1 VVVDVSRDAVSC
13 SVDPF
18 ISVWSTAEVASRHLI
33 GADGRVEF
41 TLDGLTFRRTRSGA
55 AARGTR
61 RTHQVDWANITQAEL
76 ATSRKGKPVF
86 RIGIS
91 GGAPVDTGPRRDPHA
106 LKVKRSR
113 FEEARAFVDPVNA
126 EIAARRRWRKT

>member
-1 VVVDVSRDAVSC
+1 MPGSRVVN
-13 SVDPF
+13 PF
-18 ISVWSTAEVASRHLI
+18 ISVWSTPDVASRHLI

-61 RTHQVDWANITQAEL
+61 RTHQVDWANITHAEL
-76 ATSRKGKPVF
+76 VTSRKGKPVF

-91 GGAPVDTGPRRDPHA
+91 GGAPVDTRLRRDPHA
-106 LKVKRSR
+106 LRVKRSLS
-113 FEEARAFVDPVNA
+113 EEARGFVDLVND
-126 EIAARRRWRKT
+126 EIAARRRWRKS